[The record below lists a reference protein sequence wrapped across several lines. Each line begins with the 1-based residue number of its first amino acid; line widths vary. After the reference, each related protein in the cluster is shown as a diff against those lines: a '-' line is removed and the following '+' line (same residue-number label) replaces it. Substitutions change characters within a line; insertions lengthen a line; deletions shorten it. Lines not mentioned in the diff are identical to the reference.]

1 MCKFVR
7 SIALKEKTMR
17 FSLLGIQGLVIIPNP
32 TPCELFFPQLLL
44 ILDSWLMKRDPR
56 SKQQMML

>member
-1 MCKFVR
+1 
-7 SIALKEKTMR
+7 MR
-17 FSLLGIQGLVIIPNP
+17 FLSLLGIQGLVIIPNP

-44 ILDSWLMKRDPR
+44 MLDSWLMKKDLR

>member
-1 MCKFVR
+1 MQICP
-7 SIALKEKTMR
+7 INCAEGKENA
-17 FSLLGIQGLVIIPNP
+17 FFLLGIQGLVIIPSP

-44 ILDSWLMKRDPR
+44 ILDRWLMKKDLR